1 VEVFMVKRIAPPG
14 SAGKILRLCMQRSA
28 GTGAVVYLGGMNTAA
43 AAATAPVLHPASS
56 PHVPPSVLRL
66 AWRQLL
72 RDFRAGEL
80 RLMLVAVA
88 LAVAA
93 ICAVGFFADRL
104 QAGLARD
111 ALTLLGGDAVVASDQ
126 PLPATFETTARE
138 MGLKTARNV
147 RFPSMARAAEDRGG
161 ASKLVSVKAVSP
173 GYPLRGTLQVSDSAT
188 GPLQE
193 QAQGPAAGTAWVDAT
208 VLDGLGLK
216 IGDTLLLGDA
226 GLRIARVLR
235 VEPDRDAGFMS
246 FAPRVMLAEADLAS
260 TGLIQPASR
269 VNWRLAVV
277 AADNSRRTAAQ
288 AAVRGYVAWV
298 DTTVARDRLR
308 GTRVESMDNAR
319 PEMRQ
324 TLDRAGQFL
333 QLVAVLAALLAAVAV
348 GIAARGFAT
357 RHLDACA
364 MLRVLGLPQ
373 RRIAAIY
380 GLELGLVG
388 VAASALGVLIGLV
401 VHQVF
406 VVLLAGLVETNLPA
420 PGVWPGVF
428 GLAVGMVLVLAFGL
442 PPVLQLA
449 QVPPLR
455 VIRREVG
462 ELRAVSLVVL
472 LAGLAG
478 YAALLM
484 VVAQDMKLGA
494 IAVGGFALA
503 WGLFAAVAW
512 GAVQALRRAVPE
524 VGAPRWLTLATRQLG
539 ARPALVVL
547 QVSALALGLMALM
560 LLVLLRTDLIAGWR
574 AATPADAPNRFVINI
589 LPEQG
594 GTFRQSL
601 QTAGVANYDWYPMI
615 RGRLVTLNG
624 REVGPASY
632 AEARAQRLVEREF
645 NLSHS
650 AALPAHNAVV
660 AGRWQSDEADGLSV
674 EEGLARTLGL
684 KLGDRLRFDI
694 AGTPVEGRITSLRK
708 VDWGSMRVNFFVMFP
723 RVAMP
728 DLPAT
733 YIAALRA
740 PATAG
745 FDARLARDY
754 PNITS
759 VDVSAQIGQ
768 VQRVLDQVIRAVEF
782 LFGFTLCAGLLVLFA
797 AVSATREARAREF
810 ALLRAMGA
818 SSRLLR
824 QVQRAELLG
833 VGALAG
839 LLASAAALAVGWALA
854 REVFNFQWN
863 PPLWVPLTGSLAGA
877 MLALGA
883 GWWSLREVLRR
894 PVSETLRQATG

>member
-1 VEVFMVKRIAPPG
+1 
-14 SAGKILRLCMQRSA
+14 
-28 GTGAVVYLGGMNTAA
+28 MNTHAA
-43 AAATAPVLHPASS
+43 AVASPAPNK
-56 PHVPPSVLRL
+56 PPSVLQL

-126 PLPATFETTARE
+126 PLPASFEATARE

-147 RFPSMARAAEDRGG
+147 RFPSMARAPDDRGG
-161 ASKLVSVKAVSP
+161 ASKLVSVKAVSA
-173 GYPLRGTLQVSDSAT
+173 GYPLRGTLGVSDSAT
-188 GPLQE
+188 GPVRTQTT
-193 QAQGPAAGTAWVDAT
+193 GPAAGTVWVDAS
-208 VLDGLGLK
+208 VLDALAVQV
-216 IGDTLLLGDA
+216 GDPLLLGDA
-226 GLRIARVLR
+226 TLRIAQVLR

-246 FAPRVMLAEADLAS
+246 FAPRVLLAEADLAA

-277 AADNSRRTAAQ
+277 ATDASRRAAAQ

-298 DTTVARDRLR
+298 DATVERERLR

-348 GIAARGFAT
+348 AIAARGFAA

-380 GLELGLVG
+380 GLELALVG
-388 VAASALGVLIGLV
+388 VAASLLGVLIGLA

-406 VVLLAGLVETNLPA
+406 VVLLAGLVEANLPA
-420 PGVWPGVF
+420 PSVWPGVF
-428 GLAVGMVLVLAFGL
+428 GLAVGMVLVAAFGL

-455 VIRREVG
+455 VIRRDLG
-462 ELRAVSLVVL
+462 DLRAASLVVL

-484 VVAQDMKLGA
+484 VVAQDPKLGA
-494 IAVGGFALA
+494 IAVGGFAAA
-503 WGLFAAVAW
+503 WAVFAGAAW
-512 GAVQALRRAVPE
+512 LAVQALRWAVPE
-524 VGAPRWLTLATRQLG
+524 VGAPRWLTLATRSLS
-539 ARPALVVL
+539 ARPALAVL

-560 LLVLLRTDLIAGWR
+560 LLVLLRTDLISSWR
-574 AATPADAPNRFVINI
+574 AATPTDAPNRFVINI

-594 GTFRQSL
+594 QAFRQSL
-601 QTAGVANYDWYPMI
+601 ATAGVASYDWYPMI
-615 RGRLVTLNG
+615 RGRLVAVNG
-624 REVGPASY
+624 REVGPSSY
-632 AEARAQRLVEREF
+632 PDARAQRLVEREF

-650 AALPAHNAVV
+650 AALPSHNEVV
-660 AGRWQSDEADGLSV
+660 AGQWKADEADGLSV
-674 EEGLARTLGL
+674 EEGLAKTLGL
-684 KLGDRLRFDI
+684 KLGDQLRFDI
-694 AGTPVEGRITSLRK
+694 AGTPIDGRISSLRK

-723 RVAMP
+723 RSAMP

-740 PATAG
+740 PAKPG
-745 FDARLARDY
+745 FDAALAHDY
-754 PNITS
+754 PNITN

-768 VQRVLDQVIRAVEF
+768 VQRVLDQVIQAVEF

-818 SSRLLR
+818 SSVLLR

-863 PPLWVPLTGSLAGA
+863 PPLWVPLFGSVAGA
-877 MLALGA
+877 LLALGA

-894 PVSETLRQATG
+894 PVSETLRQATS

>member
-1 VEVFMVKRIAPPG
+1 MVTSIETRF
-14 SAGKILRLCMQRSA
+14 SASAILCLCTQRSDSHR
-28 GTGAVVYLGGMNTAA
+28 GLVYLGDMHTDDAPSARLQTATNT
-43 AAATAPVLHPASS
+43 
-56 PHVPPSVLRL
+56 PPSVLRL

-126 PLPATFETTARE
+126 PLPASFETAARE

-147 RFPSMARAAEDRGG
+147 RFPSMARAPDERGG
-161 ASKLVSVKAVSP
+161 ASKLVSVKAVSA
-173 GYPLRGTLQVSDSAT
+173 GYPLRGTLGTSDSAT
-188 GPLQE
+188 GAVRE
-193 QAQGPAAGTAWVDAT
+193 QTSGPAAGTTWVDAA
-208 VLDGLGLK
+208 VLDGLAMQV
-216 IGDTLLLGDA
+216 GDTLLLGDA
-226 GLRIARVLR
+226 RLRIAQVLR

-246 FAPRVMLAEADLAS
+246 FAPRVMLAEADLTA

-277 AADNSRRTAAQ
+277 ATDAGRRAAAQ

-298 DTTVARDRLR
+298 DATVERERLR

-324 TLDRAGQFL
+324 TLDRATQFL

-348 GIAARGFAT
+348 GIAARGFAA

-388 VAASALGVLIGLV
+388 VAASALGVLIGLA
-401 VHQVF
+401 VHLVF
-406 VVLLAGLVETNLPA
+406 VALLAGLVETNLPA
-420 PGVWPGVF
+420 PGLWPGMF
-428 GLAVGMVLVLAFGL
+428 GLAVGLVLVAAFGL

-455 VIRREVG
+455 VIRRDMG
-462 ELRAVSLVVL
+462 DLRTASLVVL

-484 VVAQDMKLGA
+484 VVAQDPKLGA
-494 IAVGGFALA
+494 IAVGGFA
-503 WGLFAAVAW
+503 VAW
-512 GAVQALRRAVPE
+512 AVFAGGAWLAVQVLRRAVPE
-524 VGAPRWLTLATRQLG
+524 VGAPRWLTLATRSLS
-539 ARPALVVL
+539 ARPALAVL
-547 QVSALALGLMALM
+547 QVSALALGLMALV
-560 LLVLLRTDLIAGWR
+560 LLVLLRTDLISSWR
-574 AATPADAPNRFVINI
+574 AATPADAPDRFIINI
-589 LPEQG
+589 QPEQG
-594 GTFRQSL
+594 AAFRQSL
-601 QTAGVANYDWYPMI
+601 ADAGVARYDWYPMI
-615 RGRLVTLNG
+615 RGRLLAVNG
-624 REVGPASY
+624 RQVGPTSH
-632 AEARAQRLVEREF
+632 AEPRAQRLIEREF

-650 AALPAHNAVV
+650 AALPGHNEVV
-660 AGRWQSDEADGLSV
+660 AGQWKVDEADGLSV
-674 EEGLARTLGL
+674 EEGLAKTLGL
-684 KLGDRLRFDI
+684 QLGDRLRFDI
-694 AGTPVEGRITSLRK
+694 AGTQVEGRISSLRK

-723 RVAMP
+723 RSAMP

-740 PATAG
+740 PDKPG
-745 FDARLARDY
+745 FDAGLARGY
-754 PNITS
+754 PNITN
-759 VDVSAQIGQ
+759 VDVSAQIAQ

-818 SSRLLR
+818 GSVLLR

-854 REVFNFQWN
+854 REVFAFQWN
-863 PPLWVPLTGSLAGA
+863 PPLWVPLFGAVAGA
-877 MLALGA
+877 LLALGA

-894 PVSETLRQATG
+894 PVSETLRQAAA